1 MADVP
6 AQGSLNEKDKKE
18 RTSLEG
24 RVEERE
30 KFLFQLGHINK
41 MYLT

>member
-6 AQGSLNEKDKKE
+6 AQGSLNEKDKEE
-18 RTSLEG
+18 RTALEG

-30 KFLFQLGHINK
+30 VLISIGPYQ
-41 MYLT
+41 